1 MIVNKSFIS
10 KLKNKTKKTQQ
21 TNAWPL
27 ISWIPYKFHP
37 LWSNN
42 EQTQLASFAN
52 YRDGQRRRTHVFAQL
67 CMCTKYSL
75 SYYCRILSDRLRK
88 CFGLVDQSTD
98 KGRQALLSITDGL
111 WSCGQSQKDRH
122 TPCHVLWDHILYI
135 NMLTWI
141 EMNENLHLGIFH
153 FENISF
159 FQMLIV
165 KFET

>member
-1 MIVNKSFIS
+1 MSIVQLYTKGSFQPQRPLVCKHFKTI
-10 KLKNKTKKTQQ
+10 KKTK
-21 TNAWPL
+21 

-37 LWSNN
+37 LRSNN

-75 SYYCRILSDRLRK
+75 SYYCRILSDRFRK

-111 WSCGQSQKDRH
+111 WSCGQSQKDRN
-122 TPCHVLWDHILYI
+122 TPCHVL
-135 NMLTWI
+135 
-141 EMNENLHLGIFH
+141 
-153 FENISF
+153 
-159 FQMLIV
+159 
-165 KFET
+165 